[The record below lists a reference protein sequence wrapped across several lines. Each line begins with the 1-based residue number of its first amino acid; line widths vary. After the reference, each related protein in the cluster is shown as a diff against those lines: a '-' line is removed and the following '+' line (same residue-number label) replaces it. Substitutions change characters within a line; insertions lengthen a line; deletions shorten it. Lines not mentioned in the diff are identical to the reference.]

1 MLRSDCV
8 LQKKWKE
15 RPKRIFWTMV
25 QLAFTWCFPILKI
38 CSRKVLPRNH
48 RSSMGEKCSCDFWD
62 MLVCGVPCGKAV
74 NYQTTAVP
82 SISGTW
88 ILAPTSCISFSYK
101 GATPTRSNDFQTRKC
116 KHPVCAPGERSS
128 SRRPLLR
135 RSGWAISGA
144 FSQAGAT
151 PIGNCL
157 QGKFITTEEPTAN
170 NNAIIFKRRYK

>member
-8 LQKKWKE
+8 LQKEWKE
-15 RPKRIFWTMV
+15 RPKRIFLTMV

-88 ILAPTSCISFSYK
+88 ILAPTSCVSSHFLPGCYYYEIKWFPDSEVQTSSVCPWGKVQFEDIFFEGVGEQYQVHFPGRCHVDRQLS
-101 GATPTRSNDFQTRKC
+101 TRQI
-116 KHPVCAPGERSS
+116 H
-128 SRRPLLR
+128 
-135 RSGWAISGA
+135 
-144 FSQAGAT
+144 
-151 PIGNCL
+151 
-157 QGKFITTEEPTAN
+157 
-170 NNAIIFKRRYK
+170 